1 MTKKNLLSIMAIMLS
16 LAVIISSYAL
26 YKQNAEDKVV
36 SITFGEI
43 YELSIGSDGD
53 ETTAV
58 NPNKSISLNITLKDA
73 KLNGDDK
80 QDEYTHGK
88 FYIEITDD
96 SPKDMLTFTL
106 TKDNNTVA
114 EHDRIVKTNDS
125 TPEGYVTEIGKG
137 DISLKVNYAISET
150 AKSNYL
156 NYAGKSVTVIFHW
169 EFTTS
174 LIKVNV
180 YNRWNRNINYTL
192 YKDETTVSYGTISN
206 FENEYWGSIQVPKD
220 ITKITFKN
228 EDNIVEVN
236 LTDITA
242 NEVWTLYGDSEEKCS
257 EVYTVNPESN

>member
-1 MTKKNLLSIMAIMLS
+1 MLS
-16 LAVIISSYAL
+16 AAVIISTYAL
-26 YKQNAEDKVV
+26 YKQNAEDKIV

-58 NPNKSISLNITLKDA
+58 NPNKSLSLGITLKDA

-88 FYIEITDD
+88 FYIEITDG

-106 TKDNNTVA
+106 TKDNKTVA
-114 EHDRIVKTNDS
+114 EHDQIVKTSNNE
-125 TPEGYVTEIGKG
+125 PEGYVTEIGKG
-137 DISLKVNYAISET
+137 DISLKVNYAISDT

-169 EFTTS
+169 EFTAS
-174 LIKVNV
+174 LLKVNV
-180 YNRWNRNINYTL
+180 YNKWNGNINYTL
-192 YKDETTVSYGTISN
+192 YKDNTEISTGTISN

-228 EDNIVEVN
+228 EDN
-236 LTDITA
+236 TA
-242 NEVWTLYGDSEEKCS
+242 GVDVSFTNVTATEVWTLYGNSEKECS
-257 EVYTVNPESN
+257 EVHTVTPDSN